1 MKPRLATREVVL
13 RPALYIIVVV
23 VKRLFGY
30 REKDSKQ
37 KTKGERKREEE
48 RKGKKKKK
56 ILGGGEVQSRIFV
69 RYSRNLL
76 QLKGKA

>member
-1 MKPRLATREVVL
+1 LATREVVL

-48 RKGKKKKK
+48 RKGKKKK
-56 ILGGGEVQSRIFV
+56 ILGGGEVQSKIFV
-69 RYSRNLL
+69 RYSRNIL
-76 QLKGKA
+76 QLKDKE

>member
-48 RKGKKKKK
+48 RKGKKKKFW
-56 ILGGGEVQSRIFV
+56 EVV
-69 RYSRNLL
+69 RSNLRYL
-76 QLKGKA
+76 SAIREIYCN